1 MRLRALLALSL
12 LACSACDAT
21 IAGMPPKTLTYT
33 EDARKAYAEAMSAFQ
48 TKDWEAAKALF
59 ADLKKKFS
67 QTREARLADLRLAD
81 IEFATERYTDAIS
94 AYRTFVTTFRND
106 REVEYA
112 RYKLAKALFFDISDT
127 FLQPPAEERD
137 QATTMDAHRELRAFM
152 KAFRNSRYQ
161 KDVEYM
167 LEVVTGRLV
176 RHELYLA
183 RYYRR
188 LENYDATLAR
198 IDYALKNFPNSGL
211 DPEAIVL
218 RGETLMMMNRK
229 QEAKLEFEKVVRD
242 WGGPFAV
249 DAKEFLAELGT
260 PSQEPSQIRRPP
272 DPGPAKPTAPGDPL
286 KPTPP
291 REPPPTPPTRPPG
304 EPAKATP

>member
-176 RHELYLA
+176 GTSSTSHGTTAGSRTTT
-183 RYYRR
+183 RR
-188 LENYDATLAR
+188 WPASTTRSR
-198 IDYALKNFPNSGL
+198 IFP
-211 DPEAIVL
+211 
-218 RGETLMMMNRK
+218 
-229 QEAKLEFEKVVRD
+229 
-242 WGGPFAV
+242 
-249 DAKEFLAELGT
+249 T
-260 PSQEPSQIRRPP
+260 PGSIRRPSSC
-272 DPGPAKPTAPGDPL
+272 AA
-286 KPTPP
+286 
-291 REPPPTPPTRPPG
+291 RR
-304 EPAKATP
+304 